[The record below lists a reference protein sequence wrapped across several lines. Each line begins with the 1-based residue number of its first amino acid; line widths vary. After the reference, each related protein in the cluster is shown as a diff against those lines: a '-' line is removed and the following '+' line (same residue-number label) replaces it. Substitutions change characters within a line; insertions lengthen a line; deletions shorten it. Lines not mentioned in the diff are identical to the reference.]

1 MSNPLWEAASEI
13 DDEVDGLRKLV
24 DHAELAYDMGTFQL
38 IRIRLTR
45 VAKRAGDIMIA
56 TKGHPGVETDYVI
69 SGRAALL
76 PSRQETP

>member
-24 DHAELAYDMGTFQL
+24 DHAELDYDMGTFQL

-45 VAKRAGDIMIA
+45 VADKAGDIMA
-56 TKGHPGVETDYVI
+56 MTKDRPGVDTDYLI
-69 SGRAALL
+69 AAALL